1 MSAELGAIHI
11 TYYLDDEGNAASGLS
26 VEGDL
31 ETVITIGLLEMAK
44 DAVFSAHYAEEDE
57 ND

>member
-31 ETVITIGLLEMAK
+31 ETVIIIGLLERAK
-44 DAVFSAHYAEEDE
+44 DTVLATSYEEDE